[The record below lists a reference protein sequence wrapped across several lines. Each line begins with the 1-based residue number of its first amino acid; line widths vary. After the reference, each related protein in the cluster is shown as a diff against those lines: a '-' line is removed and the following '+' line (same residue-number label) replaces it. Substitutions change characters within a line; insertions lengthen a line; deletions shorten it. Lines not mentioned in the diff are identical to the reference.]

1 MVGRVES
8 RRRSRTHRKD
18 AHPRTLGAGN
28 DRHWRAAARSA
39 RHDHGHDAKLQRDRR
54 VEPCRSDPGNC
65 RRRAGADR
73 DRARAAD
80 RGDGAIRIQSFLPD
94 AIARARHD
102 GASRLAPS
110 RSYPPRPGRRRV
122 ARRPAPS
129 GCGGK
134 CSAAMKIRRA
144 RNFRHG
150 RIEIIPMI
158 DVMFFL
164 LVTFMLASLSMQS
177 LNSIT
182 VNLPQG
188 DAPNLQH
195 KEPVALTITKDSKIF
210 LDKTPTTLATMAF
223 TLKTMLQGG
232 PDQGVVVNADGA
244 APEGTVV
251 EAMLQARRAGVEHFL
266 IAVKRE

>member
-1 MVGRVES
+1 MKLRKGRGY
-8 RRRSRTHRKD
+8 RR
-18 AHPRTLGAGN
+18 
-28 DRHWRAAARSA
+28 
-39 RHDHGHDAKLQRDRR
+39 
-54 VEPCRSDPGNC
+54 
-65 RRRAGADR
+65 
-73 DRARAAD
+73 
-80 RGDGAIRIQSFLPD
+80 
-94 AIARARHD
+94 
-102 GASRLAPS
+102 
-110 RSYPPRPGRRRV
+110 
-122 ARRPAPS
+122 
-129 GCGGK
+129 
-134 CSAAMKIRRA
+134 
-144 RNFRHG
+144 G

-223 TLKTMLQGG
+223 TLKSMLQGG
-232 PDQGVVVNADGA
+232 SDQGVVVNADGA
-244 APEGTVV
+244 APEGIVV